1 MKNLTA
7 IAAQW
12 LPASIRRPLRAALGA
27 PARLAYRR
35 RLEAVSFTLP
45 RGGPVLSYGDALPRR
60 AGALVQGGRVKLTHL
75 ARAFPAG
82 ADAFNVLY
90 LVSSAPPPH
99 ALELVRFAKERGVK
113 FVWNQNGVAYPA
125 WAGPFT
131 DDMNGPMRALLRE
144 ADYVVYQSAFCRRSA
159 DRLLGPAA
167 CPAEVLFNPVDTA
180 LFCPAEYPPPLEEI
194 RLLALGTHTYADRVL
209 VVLRCLGELR
219 RMGRAA
225 RLTIAGEMQWDGAEA
240 EVRRTMDELGLRE
253 LVTLRPAFSQSEAA
267 EMCRAHHV
275 LLHPKYMDPCPTV
288 VIEALAC
295 GLPVVGPASGGL
307 PELVDAGSGRL
318 LPVPEDWEQ
327 MHSPDPGA
335 MAEAVC
341 EIAADWPGFSTRAR
355 QRAVALFRAEPWC
368 KRHGEIFEALLG
380 AQGAAP
386 QPSASSRNS

>member
-1 MKNLTA
+1 MKSPAT
-7 IAAQW
+7 IAAKW
-12 LPASIRRPLRAALGA
+12 LPASIRRPLRRALDA

-35 RLEAVSFTLP
+35 RLEALPFHLP
-45 RGGPVLSYGDALPRR
+45 RGGPVLSYGEALPRK

-75 ARAFPAG
+75 ARAYPAG
-82 ADAFNVLY
+82 AGGFNVLY
-90 LVSSAPPPH
+90 LVSSAIPPH
-99 ALELVRFAKERGVK
+99 AMELVRFAKARGVK

-131 DDMNGPMRALLRE
+131 DDVNDPMRALLRE
-144 ADYVVYQSAFCRRSA
+144 ADYVVYQSAFCRASA

-167 CPAEVLFNPVDTA
+167 CPSEVLFNPVDTA
-180 LFCPAEYPPPLEEI
+180 LFAPAETPPPLTEL
-194 RLLALGTHTYADRVL
+194 RLLAMGTHTYADRVL
-209 VVLRCLGELR
+209 VTLRCLAELR
-219 RMGRAA
+219 RTGRAA
-225 RLTIAGEMQWDGAEA
+225 RLTIAGRMQWDDAEA
-240 EVRRTMDELGLRE
+240 EVRRTIDELGLSE

-288 VIEALAC
+288 VIEALAS

-335 MAEAVC
+335 MAAAAGEV
-341 EIAADWPGFSTRAR
+341 AADWLGFSARAR
-355 QRAVALFRAEPWC
+355 QRAVEFFRAEQWVG
-368 KRHGEIFEALLG
+368 RHGKIFAQLLG
-380 AQGAAP
+380 AKAA
-386 QPSASSRNS
+386 A